1 MLERIAQRIVDQ
13 TTDILDYP
21 MSITDEH
28 GIIVGCTDSK
38 RLGTIHC
45 ASIDVLKKDQI
56 VHFDEAYAKSFVN
69 VLPGV
74 AAPIY
79 FNERAIGVLGI
90 VGNPEDVNN
99 YTKLVKSH
107 VEMLCYESFYQ
118 ESAILEAK
126 KHDTLIHHLLHTPS
140 TSTDRI
146 EQYANMIGFDLYQR
160 RCCILIEFHPSSQTN
175 PLTWTHDHHVMQE
188 YLNAH
193 VLDDDQDLLTLLTLD
208 RWLLLKTTHL
218 DDVYKNKSFH
228 YQIHRFQEHL
238 LEQYQITCQISIG
251 PLGQSV
257 SGIQE
262 SFESAERTLTAGKHS
277 NELNKIYHYS
287 DWSIALPLLLD
298 QLHPYLEKRLHDNLS
313 NLFDDPKF
321 NTLSTTFL
329 SYCHH
334 NMNLSKT
341 ARALYLHRNSLV
353 YRLQKI
359 KDITGLD
366 LDQFE
371 DCILLYVALRAKGSP
386 VHSQKNDEKITR
398 E

>member
-56 VHFDEAYAKSFVN
+56 VHYDEAYAKSLVN

-126 KHDTLIHHLLHTPS
+126 KARHTDP
-140 TSTDRI
+140 
-146 EQYANMIGFDLYQR
+146 
-160 RCCILIEFHPSSQTN
+160 
-175 PLTWTHDHHVMQE
+175 PLTP
-188 YLNAH
+188 YPF
-193 VLDDDQDLLTLLTLD
+193 
-208 RWLLLKTTHL
+208 
-218 DDVYKNKSFH
+218 NKC
-228 YQIHRFQEHL
+228 R
-238 LEQYQITCQISIG
+238 
-251 PLGQSV
+251 
-257 SGIQE
+257 
-262 SFESAERTLTAGKHS
+262 S
-277 NELNKIYHYS
+277 N
-287 DWSIALPLLLD
+287 
-298 QLHPYLEKRLHDNLS
+298 
-313 NLFDDPKF
+313 
-321 NTLSTTFL
+321 
-329 SYCHH
+329 
-334 NMNLSKT
+334 
-341 ARALYLHRNSLV
+341 
-353 YRLQKI
+353 
-359 KDITGLD
+359 
-366 LDQFE
+366 
-371 DCILLYVALRAKGSP
+371 
-386 VHSQKNDEKITR
+386 
-398 E
+398 